1 MNSGILRAIAAAV
14 GGFYGSLIY
23 NANTHYGQDFSIAHY
38 FVAASFL
45 AYAIGSLLRSKWV
58 KPS

>member
-1 MNSGILRAIAAAV
+1 MKSGILRPIAATV
-14 GGFYGSLIY
+14 GGFYGSWIY
-23 NANTHYGQDFSIAHY
+23 NANTHYGQDFSIGHY

-45 AYAIGSLLRSKWV
+45 AYATGSLLRSKWA